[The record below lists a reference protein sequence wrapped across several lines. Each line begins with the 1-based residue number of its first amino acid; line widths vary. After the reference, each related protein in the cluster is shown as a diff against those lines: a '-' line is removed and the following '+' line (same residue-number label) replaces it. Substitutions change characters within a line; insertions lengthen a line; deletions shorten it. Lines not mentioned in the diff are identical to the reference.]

1 MSLPVSLSDVLDAIR
16 ICQQIREKCFDPV
29 NNAQVK
35 YFDFKEDIIELEK
48 RLSEFKDA
56 FSQTLVHVDHPDSFL
71 LGDDSIHDTLKQ
83 EADELVGDFT
93 STLKE
98 CHNLLADHVKFDSKR
113 GNFLDN
119 AYWHSSTEAKV
130 NTLRSRIQI
139 HVFKIRLFL
148 EPIQPRLTNHILMNP
163 NEILDLL
170 RGSIRVELPEIPAN
184 LIIHFQDALKR
195 DPPIPITDLNQI
207 PLKEGI
213 NALILHHRQ
222 SLISTE
228 TSRSVEQHL
237 SLLKAHWLVEILS
250 QSEALKQARS
260 SHLYRRIIKQVEQR
274 IAKQYARTDVSH
286 YGNDALSTLEQ
297 SAFAIWPE
305 KTVVPEQQ
313 PTEPMDQEEKL
324 AELSLVHQ
332 QPTEP
337 MDQEEKLAELSLVH
351 QPPNVKRSLFVFRVN
366 ERCLRIVD
374 SRTPDNPTLGP
385 KELIHY
391 FDLKNDRLVPVYTIT
406 TSPGAEWNI
415 EIVYGN
421 GAAPVAYPLKERA
434 DVFKLQRAF
443 TGYDIP
449 FYFGGVSGT
458 VAYKASGA
466 LSYFMR
472 DGQHDGHGEIQ
483 LWQWPQYGMAMDS
496 PISPSTSVGN
506 GRSNTSESSH
516 SIASRAF
523 QGINPSVISI
533 SRDENGEE
541 VVLSSL
547 PPRPLLMAFTK
558 DKTRYRIWKTD
569 SE

>member
-1 MSLPVSLSDVLDAIR
+1 MSSPVSFSDILEAIR
-16 ICQQIREKCFDPV
+16 ICQQIREKWFDPI

-35 YFDFKEDIIELEK
+35 YFDFKHDIIDLEK

-56 FSQTLVHVDHPDSFL
+56 FSQALVHVGDPDPFF

-93 STLKE
+93 LTLKDS
-98 CHNLLADHVKFDSKR
+98 HNLLADHVKFDSKR
-113 GNFLDN
+113 GNVLDN
-119 AYWHSSTEAKV
+119 AHWHSSTEAKV
-130 NTLRSRIQI
+130 NRLRSRIQL

-148 EPIQPRLTNHILMNP
+148 EPLQLRLTNHILMNT
-163 NEILDLL
+163 NEIIDLL
-170 RGSIRVELPEIPAN
+170 RSHFGLVTDVELPGIPAH

-195 DPPIPITDLNQI
+195 DAPIPITDLNQI

-228 TSRSVEQHL
+228 TSRPVEQHL
-237 SLLKAHWLVEILS
+237 NLLKAHWLVEILS
-250 QSEALKQARS
+250 QSEALKQVRS

-274 IAKQYARTDVSH
+274 IAKQYARTDISH

-313 PTEPMDQEEKL
+313 LTEPMDQEEKL

-332 QPTEP
+332 H
-337 MDQEEKLAELSLVH
+337 L
-351 QPPNVKRSLFVFRVN
+351 NVKRRLFVFRVN
-366 ERCLRIVD
+366 ERNLRIVD

-385 KELIHY
+385 KELVNY
-391 FDLKNDRLVPVYTIT
+391 FDLNSDTLVPLYTIT
-406 TSPGAEWNI
+406 ASPRAEWNI

-421 GAAPVAYPLKERA
+421 GAATVAYPLKERA
-434 DVFKLQRAF
+434 DAFKLQRAF

-458 VAYKASGA
+458 VTYKASGA
-466 LSYFMR
+466 LSHFMR
-472 DGQHDGHGEIQ
+472 DGQHEGHGEIQ
-483 LWQWPQYGMAMDS
+483 LWQWPQCGRAMDS
-496 PISPSTSVGN
+496 TISPRTSVGN
-506 GRSNTSESSH
+506 GKSSTSDSSH

-533 SRDENGEE
+533 SQDENGEE
-541 VVLSSL
+541 AVLSSL
-547 PPRPLLMAFTK
+547 PPPPLLMAFTE
-558 DKTRYRIWKTD
+558 DKKRYRIWKTD